1 MTFTYLR
8 SSIEEIY
15 ETIGT
20 QFQARMAASR
30 NKSRANAA
38 KLLLLEADDKA
49 NGALQLKGATCL
61 LDKKTIACFVK
72 QSFNFSL

>member
-1 MTFTYLR
+1 
-8 SSIEEIY
+8 
-15 ETIGT
+15 
-20 QFQARMAASR
+20 MAASK

-49 NGALQLKGATCL
+49 NGALQLKGVTCL

-72 QSFNFSL
+72 QSFHFSL